1 MRIPNFFLI
10 VSEASSL
17 ENHRE
22 FEVSKY
28 IVFSKCGTH
37 GYYMLRKYCI
47 FKPRIRGSLRD
58 LKFPRQSGRSSQEF
72 AIRCPRDSML
82 RKRIF
87 FRALM
92 LLRDARPRRN
102 TQHSLL
108 TSFVI
113 NVAKVARYQRRQR
126 YNSRNALPRS
136 LLLAP
141 CWGSNRPIEVL
152 HNSALIRPLEELLE
166 MQYVSRR
173 TRFFYSRSPQ
183 SLLSGR
189 F

>member
-1 MRIPNFFLI
+1 MPPGQYA
-10 VSEASSL
+10 E
-17 ENHRE
+17 
-22 FEVSKY
+22 KTY
-28 IVFSKCGTH
+28 
-37 GYYMLRKYCI
+37 
-47 FKPRIRGSLRD
+47 
-58 LKFPRQSGRSSQEF
+58 
-72 AIRCPRDSML
+72 
-82 RKRIF
+82 F

-183 SLLSGR
+183 NLLSGSFWR
-189 F
+189 PKFPRKSEQILEVGAVSSLLGSDRPIESLLLAILVVSTG